1 MPSTFLGLNTSY
13 TGLVA
18 ANAGLNITANNI
30 SNIETEGYSRQ
41 VVNQEAA
48 DAIRTYQSYGC
59 VGSGVNTLGAE
70 RVRDLYYDEK
80 FWNNNSKLGEFDKKQ
95 YYAAII
101 ETYLND
107 TRGSNAVKGFTTIFN
122 EYTNSLQALSTNTGD
137 SSYASQFIGKA
148 ENLCEYFRLLYNNFQ
163 KMQTDVNDEI
173 KISVG
178 EINSLAKEIAS
189 LNKQINVAERDGR
202 TTANELRDKRDL
214 MIDQLSSVIDVSVDE
229 QVITDESNSENPI
242 GGTNFVVKIAG
253 GQTLVDGYSYREL
266 ECVPRKDYQKV
277 NQNDAL
283 GLYDVQ
289 WTDTSEDLGIH
300 GLSTQ
305 GELKGLFEMRDGN
318 NGEAFNG
325 KIIEI
330 DYTKQ
335 TVKIQVT
342 DDYLKDMSKITMPL
356 TDGQITLGCDKFV
369 YDSWEM
375 EKDNNG
381 NCYYTFQLSTE
392 NHKNPTQI
400 DATMAIKLKDQ
411 SAKVGEKV
419 DYQGIPYY
427 MEQMNEWVRDY
438 AYNFNKLYGTA
449 DARDYNEIERTG
461 AEFFTG
467 VNTVTGEEYKLNI
480 KPDDK
485 TYNSKTNEGYF
496 NITAG
501 NIRVKKSV
509 EKDPSTMVTH
519 TVDQGGVSKYD
530 VLTELKDLATNEE
543 KMSFRGC
550 KAEDFLVCLMGDAA
564 LNAQSANSFQ
574 GIYQDIAD
582 TIQNN
587 RISISGVDADE
598 EAANLIQFQNA
609 YNLSSKMISVLC
621 EVYDKLI
628 QETGV

>member
-107 TRGSNAVKGFTTIFN
+107 TRGSNSVKGFTTIFN
-122 EYTNSLQALSTNTGD
+122 EYANSLQELSTHTGD

-173 KISVG
+173 KISVE

-189 LNKQINVAERDGR
+189 LNKQINVAERDGK

-229 QVITDESNSENPI
+229 QVITDDSNSEIPI

-253 GQTLVDGYSYREL
+253 GQTLVEGYSYREL
-266 ECVPRKDYQKV
+266 ECIPRKDYQKV

-283 GLYDVQ
+283 GLYDIQ
-289 WTDTSEDLGIH
+289 WTDTKDDLGVYAN
-300 GLSTQ
+300 STQ

-325 KIIEI
+325 RVTRV
-330 DYTKQ
+330 DPDKQ
-335 TVKIQVT
+335 TVTIKVT
-342 DDYLKDMSKITMPL
+342 DDYLKDMNKITMPL
-356 TDGQITLGCDKFV
+356 TDGQITLGRDK
-369 YDSWEM
+369 YIYESWEM
-375 EKDNNG
+375 KKDDNG
-381 NCYYTFQLSTE
+381 DCYYTFQLYDDPV
-392 NHKNPTQI
+392 KNPQPVNT
-400 DATMAIKLKDQ
+400 AKMSEL
-411 SAKVGEKV
+411 AKVGDIVE
-419 DYQGIPYY
+419 YQGIPYY

-438 AYNFNKLYGTA
+438 AYNFNKLYGC
-449 DARDYNEIERTG
+449 DNARDYNEENREG

-467 VNTVTGEEYKLNI
+467 VNTVTGEEYKLDK
-480 KPDDK
+480 KPDVTGYDSASD
-485 TYNSKTNEGYF
+485 TGYF

-519 TVDQGGVSKYD
+519 TVEQGGVSKYD
-530 VLTELKDLATNEE
+530 VLTELKDLATNED

-574 GIYQDIAD
+574 GIYQNIAD

>member
-107 TRGSNAVKGFTTIFN
+107 TRGSNSVKGFTTIFN
-122 EYTNSLQALSTNTGD
+122 EYANSLQELSTHTGD

-173 KISVG
+173 KISVE

-189 LNKQINVAERDGR
+189 LNKQINVAERDGK

-229 QVITDESNSENPI
+229 QVITDESNSEIPM

-253 GQTLVDGYSYREL
+253 GQTLVEGYSYREL
-266 ECVPRKDYQKV
+266 ECIPRKDYQKV

-283 GLYDVQ
+283 GLYDIQ
-289 WTDTSEDLGIH
+289 WTDTKDDLGVYAN
-300 GLSTQ
+300 STQ

-325 KIIEI
+325 RVTRV
-330 DYTKQ
+330 DPDNQ
-335 TVKIQVT
+335 TVTIKVT
-342 DDYLKDMSKITMPL
+342 DDYLKDMNKITMPL
-356 TDGQITLGCDKFV
+356 TDGQITLGRDK
-369 YDSWEM
+369 YIYESWEM
-375 EKDNNG
+375 KKDDNG
-381 NCYYTFQLSTE
+381 DCYYTFQLYKDE
-392 NHKNPTQI
+392 VKNPQPVNT
-400 DATMAIKLKDQ
+400 AKMSEL
-411 SAKVGEKV
+411 AKVGDIVE
-419 DYQGIPYY
+419 YQGIPYY

-438 AYNFNKLYGTA
+438 AYNFNKLYGVDNA
-449 DARDYNEIERTG
+449 YDYNETNKAGAVFYTG
-461 AEFFTG
+461 E
-467 VNTVTGEEYKLNI
+467 NTVTGEQYNLTT
-480 KPDDK
+480 KPDVN
-485 TYNSKTNEGYF
+485 TYNSKKDTGYF

-501 NIRVKKSV
+501 NIRVEKSI

-519 TVDQGGVSKYD
+519 TVEQGGVSKYD

-564 LNAQSANSFQ
+564 LNAQSANNFQ
-574 GIYQDIAD
+574 GIYQNISD

>member
-214 MIDQLSSVIDVSVDE
+214 MIDQLSSVIDVRVDE
-229 QVITDESNSENPI
+229 QVITNESNSENPI

-283 GLYDVQ
+283 GLYDVK
-289 WTDTSEDLGIH
+289 WTDTGEDLGIH

-325 KIIEI
+325 TITEI
-330 DYTKQ
+330 DTGNQ

-356 TDGQITLGCDKFV
+356 TDGQITLGCDKFI

-375 EKDNNG
+375 EKIGAD
-381 NCYYTFQLSTE
+381 CFYTFHLSTD
-392 NHKNPTQI
+392 NLKNPTKI
-400 DATMAIKLKDQ
+400 DAAAAVKLDKQ
-411 SAKVGEKV
+411 TAKVGEKV
-419 DYQGIPYY
+419 EYQGIPYY

-438 AYNFNKLYGTA
+438 AYNFNKLYGC
-449 DARDYNEIERTG
+449 DNARDYNEENRKG

-467 VNTVTGEEYKLNI
+467 VNTVTGEEYSLNI
-480 KPDDK
+480 KPTDD
-485 TYNSKTNEGYF
+485 TYDSKKDSGYF

-530 VLTELKDLATNEE
+530 VLTELKDLATNED
-543 KMSFRGC
+543 KMKFRGC

>member
-101 ETYLND
+101 ENYLND
-107 TRGSNAVKGFTTIFN
+107 TRGSNSVKGFTTIFN
-122 EYTNSLQALSTNTGD
+122 EYANSLQELSTHTGD

-173 KISVG
+173 KISVE

-189 LNKQINVAERDGR
+189 LNKQINVAERDGK

-229 QVITDESNSENPI
+229 QVITDDSNSEIPI

-253 GQTLVDGYSYREL
+253 GQTLVEGYSYREL
-266 ECVPRKDYQKV
+266 ECIPRKDYQKV

-283 GLYDVQ
+283 GLYDIQ
-289 WTDTSEDLGIH
+289 WTDTKDDLGVYAN
-300 GLSTQ
+300 STQ

-325 KIIEI
+325 RVTRV
-330 DYTKQ
+330 DPDNQ
-335 TVKIQVT
+335 TVTIKVT
-342 DDYLKDMSKITMPL
+342 DDYLKDMNKITMPL
-356 TDGQITLGCDKFV
+356 TDGQITLGRDN
-369 YDSWEM
+369 YIYESWEM
-375 EKDNNG
+375 KKDDNG
-381 NCYYTFQLSTE
+381 DCYYTFQLYKDE
-392 NHKNPTQI
+392 VKNPQPVNT
-400 DATMAIKLKDQ
+400 AKMSEL
-411 SAKVGEKV
+411 AKVGDIVE
-419 DYQGIPYY
+419 YQGIPYY

-438 AYNFNKLYGTA
+438 AYNFNKLYGVDNA
-449 DARDYNEIERTG
+449 YDYNETNKAGAVFYTG
-461 AEFFTG
+461 E
-467 VNTVTGEEYKLNI
+467 NTVTGEQYNLTT
-480 KPDDK
+480 KPDVN
-485 TYNSKTNEGYF
+485 TYNSKKDTGYF

-501 NIRVKKSV
+501 NIRVEKSI

-519 TVDQGGVSKYD
+519 TVEQGGVSKYD

-564 LNAQSANSFQ
+564 LNAQSANNFQ
-574 GIYQDIAD
+574 GIYQNISD